1 MDNFNALSKSAIL
14 TKLALDG
21 YFIDLLTLNSFIK
34 EWQIEA
40 IYENEFGVEFF
51 DNTSYETI
59 LNNLKERYNK
69 TKEGLEGNL
78 KEKYQEP
85 VQSIAPIVSNDT
97 QGVQNTQNAE
107 ILPEN
112 HISDENVSSENVS
125 INLDD
130 LAKTAAPEAKAPENS
145 QQEEIYSDS
154 VSLDDLAKEANAGVN
169 FNALPDVQVEQVSSQ
184 SVEAVESHEGDHA
197 LQSPSAQEE
206 VIQKQA
212 AKPLKSKETI
222 MPRAMKRLTPAPV
235 SPMSCLNLNRSY
247 DDVEEDYIE
256 EYSEEFGET
265 SAEEYLKDDVSEII
279 ENESFSPEEIEKAD
293 NLINNAIESK
303 NSPENALA
311 AAKEESPKEENS
323 KEGAGAKDELDLMQ
337 LAQTFAQNLTGGP
350 SNSKDVPPADLE
362 QIFNESYVEPF
373 EELQDFVRETAD
385 EENEDEF
392 KPEEYKSLQEDIP
405 SDVIIPEVQPN
416 VSLMPKEMNTSNLT
430 AQDIRDI
437 IRDEI
442 SKQSANV
449 VPKPQNGEDIREII
463 REIVK
468 QATDIAPQNAF
479 KLDISHGTLDMI
491 AKSIA
496 KKIAIKLNSYYKLN
510 STKQNAKL
518 QQFRERTIELK
529 EKNQTLQEE
538 NKRLKLQLM
547 ETKET
552 LNAYKPSMF
561 GLFKFTGK
569 KRR

>member
-51 DNTSYETI
+51 DNTSYEAI
-59 LNNLKERYNK
+59 LNKLKERYDK

-78 KEKYQEP
+78 KEKYNET
-85 VQSIAPIVSNDT
+85 AP
-97 QGVQNTQNAE
+97 A
-107 ILPEN
+107 LPESSAQN
-112 HISDENVSSENVS
+112 IKEENINIPSSDTILEATTNE
-125 INLDD
+125 
-130 LAKTAAPEAKAPENS
+130 APNEPPVL
-145 QQEEIYSDS
+145 EESYNDS
-154 VSLDDLAKEANAGVN
+154 VSLDDLAKSSSLNEDTPIQAQPQPVETVENDSVSLDEIQNVANCK
-169 FNALPDVQVEQVSSQ
+169 
-184 SVEAVESHEGDHA
+184 
-197 LQSPSAQEE
+197 AQEE
-206 VIQKQA
+206 VLIKQP
-212 AKPLKSKETI
+212 AKLIRSKDTI
-222 MPRAMKRLTPAPV
+222 MPRAMKRLTPSPV
-235 SPMSCLNLNRSY
+235 SPMSCVNLNHSY
-247 DDVEEDYIE
+247 DEAEE
-256 EYSEEFGET
+256 EYSDEYDEI
-265 SAEEYLKDDVSEII
+265 SAEEYLEEDII
-279 ENESFSPEEIEKAD
+279 ENESFTQEEIEKAD
-293 NLINNAIESK
+293 NLINNANGSKIE
-303 NSPENALA
+303 PENTAPNL
-311 AAKEESPKEENS
+311 EEKPKEEA
-323 KEGAGAKDELDLMQ
+323 ETKDELDLMQ

-350 SNSKDVPPADLE
+350 SNAKDVPPADLE

-373 EELQDFVRETAD
+373 EELQDFVREPD
-385 EENEDEF
+385 EENNDEF
-392 KPEEYKSLQEDIP
+392 KPEEYKSLQEGVP
-405 SDVIIPEVQPN
+405 SDVIIPEVQPT
-416 VSLMPKEMNTSNLT
+416 VSLMPKEMNTASLT

-442 SKQSANV
+442 SKQTANV

-468 QATDIAPQNAF
+468 QATEIAPQNAF

-529 EKNQTLQEE
+529 EKNQTLVNE
-538 NKRLKLQLM
+538 NKKLKLQLM
-547 ETKET
+547 EAKET
-552 LNAYKPSMF
+552 LNSYKPSMF